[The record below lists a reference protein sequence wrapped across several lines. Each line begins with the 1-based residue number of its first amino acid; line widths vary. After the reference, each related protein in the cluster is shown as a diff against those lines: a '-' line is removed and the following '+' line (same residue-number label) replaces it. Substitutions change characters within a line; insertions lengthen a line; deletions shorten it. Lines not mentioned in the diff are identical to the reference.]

1 MNEEELRNKIAEEV
15 SHDLELLF
23 ENVACLGR
31 DAYGRYIN
39 NCVTSVLNK
48 IKNKKE

>member
-1 MNEEELRNKIAEEV
+1 MDEQALRDKIAEDIR
-15 SHDLELLF
+15 HDLNLLF

-39 NCVTSVLNK
+39 NCVDSVLNK
-48 IKNKKE
+48 IKKGK